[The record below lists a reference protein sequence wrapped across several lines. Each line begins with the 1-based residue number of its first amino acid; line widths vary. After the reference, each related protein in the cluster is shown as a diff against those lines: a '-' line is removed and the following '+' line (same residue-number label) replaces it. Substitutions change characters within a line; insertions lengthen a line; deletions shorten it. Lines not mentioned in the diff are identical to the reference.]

1 MPLFKSFRSKSS
13 LKSSSSVAGND
24 DRDVSMDF
32 GPRATSYGGS
42 KGRNS
47 SDQVRS
53 GSAKRSTTGVAP
65 NKLRGLS
72 TLPTATESRGHA
84 GRNGNANATT
94 GSATAA
100 SSASAPRSD
109 APYAMQSQ
117 PQQPAPTQTQKKGYS
132 SHMQPMHKAMSSIDV
147 SSSNDFK
154 PRPSD
159 LFAGKGVQ
167 WDSVKL
173 AGPGS
178 ALAEQNRPAAG
189 STNDDLQHFL
199 KMCVVEDGKRTS
211 PPPFFSF
218 VLGWLTV
225 LLCVTSCRRR
235 QWKPQFA
242 GTEDANEAAAR
253 FQPPKDLSK
262 LSFGTPETS
271 APSRGLMSID
281 DLDKSHARKQKLL
294 DDHPLG
300 EGLLAEPS
308 KTIKAASPSS
318 TADLKG
324 TGAAAGSSKQTPPT
338 STRPGLGSAFSFT
351 RKGSSASAKRQAS
364 IGSTREGGGKRSAPP
379 TAAAADA
386 NITAVPAIQT
396 TTAGNDS
403 SVASGDR
410 NIAEVKVGPQTGRM
424 NVPDRSSS
432 FNADPRSQ
440 KSQMDMSTRTS
451 SRTAIGPDAT
461 TNGHAVVRSDEEP
474 LAAVAKEGAQITPA
488 GSGIAPSDEAVKPV
502 HPAQSPE
509 EGTGSAVT
517 PTAGAVEGAVA
528 ETHTAPTATDGA
540 KTHGGEATEAT
551 AVAENASA
559 PSADNPVTTAKVE
572 EAVNFAAV
580 KEQAETPGVAA
591 AHKGAVV
598 APQQ

>member
-211 PPPFFSF
+211 PPPSFFFFCSR
-218 VLGWLTV
+218 LAYCPAMCY
-225 LLCVTSCRRR
+225 LL
-235 QWKPQFA
+235 
-242 GTEDANEAAAR
+242 
-253 FQPPKDLSK
+253 
-262 LSFGTPETS
+262 
-271 APSRGLMSID
+271 
-281 DLDKSHARKQKLL
+281 
-294 DDHPLG
+294 
-300 EGLLAEPS
+300 
-308 KTIKAASPSS
+308 
-318 TADLKG
+318 
-324 TGAAAGSSKQTPPT
+324 
-338 STRPGLGSAFSFT
+338 
-351 RKGSSASAKRQAS
+351 
-364 IGSTREGGGKRSAPP
+364 
-379 TAAAADA
+379 
-386 NITAVPAIQT
+386 
-396 TTAGNDS
+396 
-403 SVASGDR
+403 
-410 NIAEVKVGPQTGRM
+410 
-424 NVPDRSSS
+424 
-432 FNADPRSQ
+432 
-440 KSQMDMSTRTS
+440 
-451 SRTAIGPDAT
+451 
-461 TNGHAVVRSDEEP
+461 
-474 LAAVAKEGAQITPA
+474 
-488 GSGIAPSDEAVKPV
+488 
-502 HPAQSPE
+502 
-509 EGTGSAVT
+509 
-517 PTAGAVEGAVA
+517 
-528 ETHTAPTATDGA
+528 
-540 KTHGGEATEAT
+540 
-551 AVAENASA
+551 
-559 PSADNPVTTAKVE
+559 
-572 EAVNFAAV
+572 
-580 KEQAETPGVAA
+580 
-591 AHKGAVV
+591 
-598 APQQ
+598 